1 MPSAC
6 KPETTRITTRKVII
20 MTYFIQ
26 FSELDMRYEDY
37 QSLEEY
43 EYRVFTPEELVHVI
57 DEVVAMGY
65 DWGRIAYL
73 FPVAA

>member
-1 MPSAC
+1 
-6 KPETTRITTRKVII
+6 

-37 QSLEEY
+37 QSVEEY
-43 EYRVFTPEELVHVI
+43 EYRVFTPEELVLVI
-57 DEVVAMGY
+57 DEVAAMGY
-65 DWGRIAYL
+65 DWGQVAYL